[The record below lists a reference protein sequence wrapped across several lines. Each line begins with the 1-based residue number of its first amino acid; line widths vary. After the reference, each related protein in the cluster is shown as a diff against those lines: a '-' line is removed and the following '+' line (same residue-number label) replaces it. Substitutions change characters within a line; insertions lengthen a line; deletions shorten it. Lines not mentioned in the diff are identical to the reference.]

1 MAEGRSKHPLGL
13 YAMALAVAIGAIAI
27 AGALK
32 DIRRGDDA
40 VSVTGSARR
49 PIRSDFAIWRVTVA
63 TQMPSLTAASLEL
76 QRQAAHVRDFLEA
89 QGVADSV
96 ITEKPVETSP
106 VSEVLSDGRDTGRIL
121 AYRLSQ
127 TFELRSADVDG
138 ITRLSQKAGAL
149 ISQGVP
155 LVTQAPE
162 FLFTRLADLR
172 IALLEEATKDAKQ
185 RAEAITRSTGGR
197 VGAVRE
203 ARMGV
208 FQITPRYSTE
218 VSDYG
223 VYDLTS
229 VDKDVTAVV
238 RVTFTVR

>member
-1 MAEGRSKHPLGL
+1 
-13 YAMALAVAIGAIAI
+13 
-27 AGALK
+27 
-32 DIRRGDDA
+32 
-40 VSVTGSARR
+40 
-49 PIRSDFAIWRVTVA
+49 
-63 TQMPSLTAASLEL
+63 
-76 QRQAAHVRDFLEA
+76 
-89 QGVADSV
+89 
-96 ITEKPVETSP
+96 
-106 VSEVLSDGRDTGRIL
+106 
-121 AYRLSQ
+121 
-127 TFELRSADVDG
+127 
-138 ITRLSQKAGAL
+138 
-149 ISQGVP
+149 
-155 LVTQAPE
+155 VTQAPE

-172 IALLEEATKDAKQ
+172 IALLEEATRDAKQ